1 PAWLAAVECSTSTTF
16 FFEVPPDR
24 ERFRDVLAAV
34 RAARFRGETRIKLR
48 CGGLEPAAFPSSEQL
63 APALT
68 QCVSLGFP
76 FQAAAGPPR
85 ALPRFDEGVQARMH
99 GFVNLFTAAIFCWSQ
114 GLDVVQTAA
123 ILDSSDPAA
132 FHFDDHG
139 LRWRDWVVTTE
150 QLRQARHSMALSFG
164 SWSFHE
170 PRADL
175 RAPGLL
181 WGGGG
186 RGAGGR
192 GWGRVGAGRVLRSGG
207 GA

>member
-1 PAWLAAVECSTSTTF
+1 SF
-16 FFEVPPDR
+16 FCEVPPDGD
-24 ERFRDVLAAV
+24 RFRDVLAAV
-34 RAARFRGETRIKLR
+34 RAARFRGETGIKLR

-63 APALT
+63 ASALT
-68 QCVSLGFP
+68 DCVSLVFP
-76 FQAAAGPPR
+76 FKATAGLHHP
-85 ALPRFDEGVQARMH
+85 LPRFDEGVQARMH

-164 SWSFHE
+164 SCSFDE
-170 PRADL
+170 PRDDL
-175 RAPGLL
+175 RAL
-181 WGGGG
+181 
-186 RGAGGR
+186 
-192 GWGRVGAGRVLRSGG
+192 GWL
-207 GA
+207 